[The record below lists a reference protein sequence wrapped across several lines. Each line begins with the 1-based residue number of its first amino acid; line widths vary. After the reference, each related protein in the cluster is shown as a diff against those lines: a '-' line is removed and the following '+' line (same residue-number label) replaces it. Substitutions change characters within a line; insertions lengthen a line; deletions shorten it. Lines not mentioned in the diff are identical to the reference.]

1 MMKIQLNAFKPFA
14 TGLFVLFF
22 VSGIFAQTAT
32 VTVYPEIKRQ
42 IIESI
47 GGNYCQANYTD
58 NAWDKTGQATL
69 KEFRPKNVR
78 LALPLQFN
86 DLNYADYEGEKL
98 VNHPTVISLL
108 ETMKKMKNDYGVAN
122 FTISVWRVA
131 DDLVENPE
139 SNSQRRIKKDKYNE
153 VIDMLEAFLLTA
165 KNKYGVEADYFS
177 FNESDGGYQMIFSP
191 EETIRF
197 FKMAGDRF
205 RKSGLKTKFLWA
217 DTAQTKGTVE
227 FATMIA
233 ADSTIWKY
241 LGPLCFHSWWSENI
255 PDSEFERIADFA
267 NAWNKEVWC
276 SELGFDAMSW
286 KVKGMNATWDYGL
299 RFAKISH
306 RMMKHAQVA
315 VSLYWTW
322 QDNYAIMSSDTKT
335 KYPSYY
341 VTRHYTDFLNTGTQI
356 IHSITSDPEILSIC
370 GINRDG
376 KNVVQLINL
385 KKESTSVN
393 IAGYENQR
401 GTFQM
406 VSTTEQNLW
415 DEQQI
420 NGQMN
425 SKTIAVE
432 LPAQSVNTLLFQ

>member
-191 EETIRF
+191 E
-197 FKMAGDRF
+197 K
-205 RKSGLKTKFLWA
+205 
-217 DTAQTKGTVE
+217 
-227 FATMIA
+227 
-233 ADSTIWKY
+233 
-241 LGPLCFHSWWSENI
+241 
-255 PDSEFERIADFA
+255 
-267 NAWNKEVWC
+267 
-276 SELGFDAMSW
+276 
-286 KVKGMNATWDYGL
+286 
-299 RFAKISH
+299 
-306 RMMKHAQVA
+306 
-315 VSLYWTW
+315 
-322 QDNYAIMSSDTKT
+322 
-335 KYPSYY
+335 PS
-341 VTRHYTDFLNTGTQI
+341 
-356 IHSITSDPEILSIC
+356 
-370 GINRDG
+370 
-376 KNVVQLINL
+376 
-385 KKESTSVN
+385 
-393 IAGYENQR
+393 
-401 GTFQM
+401 
-406 VSTTEQNLW
+406 
-415 DEQQI
+415 
-420 NGQMN
+420 
-425 SKTIAVE
+425 
-432 LPAQSVNTLLFQ
+432 LFQNRRQQDSGSQD